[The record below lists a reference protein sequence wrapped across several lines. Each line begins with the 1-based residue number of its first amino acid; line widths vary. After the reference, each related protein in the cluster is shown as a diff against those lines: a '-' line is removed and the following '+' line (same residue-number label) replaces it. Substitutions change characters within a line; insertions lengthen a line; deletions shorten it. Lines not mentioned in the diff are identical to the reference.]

1 MLESQQKI
9 FSNILKVLK
18 QYTSY
23 NYLNKIENLKVEG
36 ESAEMISCIN
46 ELGNSITFMLKENKK
61 NGTILMDSSNQ
72 LLSNVDKLNSASND
86 AAARL
91 EETAAAIE
99 EITGNIASSTE
110 NVIKMAHYAEQLSVA
125 SNEGKKLAKETVDSM
140 DDINEQVTAINNA
153 ITVIDQIAF
162 QTNILSLNA
171 AVEAATAGEAGKG
184 FSVVAQEVRNLA
196 TRSAEAANE
205 IKHLVEG
212 ATQKSGQG
220 KVIASKMIEGYTQL
234 NENIGN
240 TINLIKEVDH
250 SAKEQKDGIQQI
262 SDAVNTLDKQTQI
275 NANIASETND
285 IAKETIKLA
294 NSVVSSTENK
304 QFKE

>member
-1 MLESQQKI
+1 MLGSSSLQLT
-9 FSNILKVLK
+9 SNMEKLT
-18 QYTSY
+18 TS
-23 NYLNKIENLKVEG
+23 
-36 ESAEMISCIN
+36 AN
-46 ELGNSITFMLKENKK
+46 EQA
-61 NGTILMDSSNQ
+61 SS
-72 LLSNVDKLNSASND
+72 
-86 AAARL
+86 L
-91 EETAAAIE
+91 EETAAALE
-99 EITGNIASSTE
+99 EITQTMRENSSNIEDLSSTSKVLIDGVNKGKELSQQTSSSME
-110 NVIKMAHYAEQLSVA
+110 N
-125 SNEGKKLAKETVDSM
+125 
-140 DDINEQVTAINNA
+140 INEQVHS
-153 ITVIDQIAF
+153 ITESLTIIDQIAF